1 MEGHSE
7 LIESAKAVLDN
18 NDRGGFTVPA
28 DPLYPHQ
35 WLWDSAFIAIGLRH
49 DDSERAKSEIL
60 RLFEA
65 QWANGMVPHVIHS
78 GKKHARDSSIWRSWM
93 NPNAP
98 EHVST
103 SGITQPP
110 ILAEAVIRTADSLAK
125 HERKSWLKL
134 VYPHLV
140 AYHSWL
146 YTDRDPH
153 NEGLVLQVHP
163 WETGLDNSPPWM
175 KELHEHQLPLW
186 IQAIRSL
193 RLSWLF
199 NLFRNDT
206 KIIPARQR
214 MTTIDALAL
223 YSVQRRLRRKNYDI
237 KRILAHSL
245 FAIEDVSFNT
255 IFIRNNQLLR
265 DIAKELKESLPE
277 KLDADMKR
285 TEETFEQLWDPYASQ
300 YYSREF
306 VSHRLIKE
314 PSIGNLLTLYS
325 GVVPKERAKHI
336 VAQLE
341 DEHQFGSTHPV
352 ASTPISS
359 DWFSEERYWQGPTWL
374 NTNWLIIDGL
384 RRYGFDEHAD
394 ALCDATIELVEK
406 HGFYEY
412 FSPITGM
419 PAGAENFSWTA
430 ALTIDLIHQATKKSS
445 KSSDTKIT

>member
-1 MEGHSE
+1 MENYSKLVE
-7 LIESAKAVLDN
+7 AAKTVLAN
-18 NDRGGFTVPA
+18 NDKGSFTVPA
-28 DPLYPHQ
+28 EPLYPHQ

-49 DDSERAKSEIL
+49 IDPERAKTEL
-60 RLFEA
+60 LHLLEA
-65 QWANGMVPHVIHS
+65 QWANGMIPHVVH
-78 GKKHARDSSIWRSWM
+78 GGQKHARDDSIWRSWM

-98 EHVST
+98 DHVST

-110 ILAEAVIRTADSLAK
+110 ILAEAVLKVANSLNK

-134 VYPHLV
+134 TYPHLV
-140 AYHSWL
+140 RYHQWL
-146 YTDRDPH
+146 YHDRDPH
-153 NEGLVLQVHP
+153 EEGLVLQIHP

-186 IQAIRSL
+186 VQAVRSL

-245 FAIEDVSFNT
+245 FAIEDVSFNA
-255 IFIRNNQLLR
+255 IFIRNNQLLS
-265 DIAKELKESLPE
+265 DIAKELREELP
-277 KLDADMKR
+277 
-285 TEETFEQLWDPYASQ
+285 TELTERIKQTEAAFEQLWDPYSSQ
-300 YYSREF
+300 YYCREF

-314 PSIGNLLTLYS
+314 PSIGALVALYS
-325 GVVPKERAKHI
+325 GIVPKDRAEHI
-336 VAQLE
+336 VKMLE
-341 DEHQFGSTHPV
+341 DEHQFGSAHPV
-352 ASTPISS
+352 ASAPISS
-359 DWFSEERYWQGPTWL
+359 DWFDEQRYWQGPTWI

-384 RRYGFDEHAD
+384 RRSGFSEHAD
-394 ALCDATIELVEK
+394 ALSESTIEMVEK

-412 FSPITGM
+412 FSPITGT

-430 ALTIDLIHQATKKSS
+430 ALALDLVASNKNTVS
-445 KSSDTKIT
+445 KVTTPTD